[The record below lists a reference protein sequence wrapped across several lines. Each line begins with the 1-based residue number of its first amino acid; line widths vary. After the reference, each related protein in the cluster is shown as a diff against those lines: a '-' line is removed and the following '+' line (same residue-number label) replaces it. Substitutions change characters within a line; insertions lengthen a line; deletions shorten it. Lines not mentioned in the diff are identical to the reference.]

1 MSAQFAYT
9 PNHLTMYVQYK
20 HMFIFNLNFFK
31 NFFANRRRKQWETKM
46 EEKIAMANGKDDEIL
61 DKEKKRG
68 FTPDMML
75 TEDDTVLR
83 ELCPNIHKLLL
94 LLCIF
99 PISVACV
106 ERLFSRMKLIKTRL
120 RNRLLDVTL
129 ENLIYIALESNEVLE
144 DEELESLVNQYERKN
159 PSMRL
164 DV

>member
-1 MSAQFAYT
+1 
-9 PNHLTMYVQYK
+9 
-20 HMFIFNLNFFK
+20 
-31 NFFANRRRKQWETKM
+31 M

-144 DEELESLVNQYERKN
+144 DEELESLVNQYEIKN
-159 PSMRL
+159 YNSS
-164 DV
+164 